1 MQKLSRP
8 GKFVKAPRK
17 KASASVTDV
26 IVMEG
31 PACFKPI
38 LNLSSADRWSGAQSI
53 QLTMTNMSSTP
64 IPSSMNGKMLCATEA
79 LQPIDEAIAYPEIT
93 DKMTQDSPIIA
104 DRDLRQIGLQL
115 PKTMFAYTNIK
126 TIADATSPKSPK
138 SCVKKVFSKIHSEKA
153 ITLRYLLCFSFH
165 IAISFC
171 KWTW

>member
-1 MQKLSRP
+1 M
-8 GKFVKAPRK
+8 FVAE
-17 KASASVTDV
+17 VMV
-26 IVMEG
+26 IEG
-31 PACFKPI
+31 PACDMPC
-38 LNLSSADRWSGAQSI
+38 LNLFSTGKCIGVQSI
-53 QLTMTNMSSTP
+53 ELQTTNMSSTP

-79 LQPIDEAIAYPEIT
+79 LQPMVEAIAYPEIT